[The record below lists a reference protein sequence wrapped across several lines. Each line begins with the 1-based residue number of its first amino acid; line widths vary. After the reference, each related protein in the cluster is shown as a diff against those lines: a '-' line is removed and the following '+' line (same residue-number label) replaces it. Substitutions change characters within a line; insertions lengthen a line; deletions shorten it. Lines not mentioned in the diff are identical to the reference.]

1 MEIRPSKIFR
11 IKIDLSNTLNG
22 MEIENAENKMI
33 EELEEF
39 FTEEMREKGKVALNG
54 DEIIYIRDEGSLA
67 NRFYNVVAKY
77 FKSSIDDVSQL
88 ILKDNSLLSDMD
100 NYCRDYSFK
109 MFEQYR
115 KDYSDINDVLD
126 KIIDKGMNYLD
137 DIDKDILK

>member
-67 NRFYNVVAKY
+67 NRFYNVVAKD

>member
-1 MEIRPSKIFR
+1 
-11 IKIDLSNTLNG
+11 
-22 MEIENAENKMI
+22 
-33 EELEEF
+33 
-39 FTEEMREKGKVALNG
+39 MREKGKVALNG